1 MRCPDLVLGMC
12 RAGLALI
19 FGYAGIQK
27 LRDPAPTAEFLAAMV
42 RLDVPPGVVMAL
54 GAAEVALA
62 LALFAKVSDRLAARA
77 AVVASS
83 VFLTFHA
90 LTLTRDTP
98 APPCGCMGA
107 AAAET
112 PLHHGWWI
120 AFTGAMIVASGVLL
134 LASPRATA
142 PAQNDDA
149 EADHPAAPLPEI
161 AS

>member
-1 MRCPDLVLGMC
+1 MRCPDLVPGMC

-27 LRDPAPTAEFLAAMV
+27 LRDPSPTADFLAAMT
-42 RLDVPPGVVMAL
+42 RLDIPSGAVMAL

-62 LALFAKVSDRLAARA
+62 LALFARVSDRFTARA
-77 AVVASS
+77 AMVTSS

-90 LTLTRDTP
+90 FTLTRDDP

-107 AAAET
+107 AVAET
-112 PLHHGWWI
+112 PIHPGWWI

-134 LASPRATA
+134 LASPKHAAGAVGDAHAETPA
-142 PAQNDDA
+142 P
-149 EADHPAAPLPEI
+149 EPTP
-161 AS
+161 

>member
-42 RLDVPPGVVMAL
+42 RLDVAPGVVMAL
-54 GAAEVALA
+54 GAAEIILA
-62 LALFAKVSDRLAARA
+62 LALFAKAADRLTARA
-77 AVVASS
+77 ALVASS

-107 AAAET
+107 AVAET
-112 PLHHGWWI
+112 PLHPGWWV
-120 AFTGAMIVASGVLL
+120 AFTGAMIVASGALL
-134 LASPRATA
+134 LASPRAA
-142 PAQNDDA
+142 SPAHSGA